1 MGSRLEAALLARIRW
16 RHARPGAIRCGK
28 MKKMLLMILIL
39 FVIPAALVVCIGLAY
54 GWLHN
59 ATTPAH

>member
-1 MGSRLEAALLARIRW
+1 
-16 RHARPGAIRCGK
+16 

-59 ATTPAH
+59 VTTPAH